1 MYDFPLNTNG
11 TLMEELEFKT
21 PYQWCLELNI
31 RVLDLNEWP
40 LMWYGSK
47 EKHYF
52 MFPTMPKGEFLEAL
66 SQCKVKAN
74 SMPRKTEMYLEYRM
88 YGLVPYN
95 LSPIQQGIQFGH
107 AVVEYQQNTRNL
119 PPHESIYYK
128 WAKNDK
134 TFIILNGGTTN
145 NTIDRLGSL
154 NQHLVKLN
162 DNGVLTSEF
171 YEPDLGD
178 QLTAVVFLVDER
190 VFNRELYPEFQ
201 EEKLPYGTRKPSKK
215 VETELEERN
224 EANYQ
229 KWVEK
234 IGGPKNAFLR
244 EFLKPLRLA

>member
-1 MYDFPLNTNG
+1 
-11 TLMEELEFKT
+11 MENLEFKT

-40 LMWYGSK
+40 LEWFGSK
-47 EKHYF
+47 EMHYF
-52 MFPTMPKGEFLEAL
+52 KFPTMTKEEFIQAL
-66 SQCKVKAN
+66 SKCRVRPN
-74 SMPRKTEMYLEYRM
+74 STPRKSEMYLEYRM

-107 AVVEYQQNTRNL
+107 AVVEYQQNTRDLKPQVN
-119 PPHESIYYK
+119 IYNK
-128 WAKNDK
+128 WAMEDK

-145 NTIDRLGSL
+145 TNPEHLGSL
-154 NQHLVKLN
+154 NKHLITLKE
-162 DNGVLTSEF
+162 NGVLTAEF

-178 QLTAVVFLVDER
+178 QLTAVVFLIDER
-190 VFNRELYPEFQ
+190 VFNRELYPDFV
-201 EEKLPYGTRKPSKK
+201 EEKLPYSRVKPSKK
-215 VETELEERN
+215 AQTELDERN

-244 EFLKPLRLA
+244 EYLRNLRLA

>member
-1 MYDFPLNTNG
+1 M
-11 TLMEELEFKT
+11 EFKT

-40 LMWYGSK
+40 LEWHGSK

-52 MFPTMPKGEFLEAL
+52 MFPTMVKDEFLEAL

-107 AVVEYQQNTRNL
+107 AVVEYQQNTRDLKPQVDVYN
-119 PPHESIYYK
+119 K
-128 WAKNDK
+128 WAKQDK

-145 NTIDRLGSL
+145 NTIDRFGTL
-154 NQHLVKLN
+154 NKHAQTLK
-162 DNGVLTSEF
+162 DNGVLTAEF
-171 YEPDLGD
+171 NEPDLGD

-190 VFNRELYPEFQ
+190 VFNRELYPDFQ
-201 EEKLPYGTRKPSKK
+201 EEKLPYGVRKPSKK
-215 VETELEERN
+215 ALADLEERN
-224 EANYQ
+224 ESNYQ

-234 IGGPKNAFLR
+234 IGGVKNAFLR
-244 EFLKPLRLA
+244 EYLKPLRLA